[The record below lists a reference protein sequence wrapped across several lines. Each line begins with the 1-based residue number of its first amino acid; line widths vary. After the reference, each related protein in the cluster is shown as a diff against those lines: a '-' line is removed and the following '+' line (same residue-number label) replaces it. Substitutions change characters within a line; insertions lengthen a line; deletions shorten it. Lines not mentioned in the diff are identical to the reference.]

1 MDRSDILNNK
11 TGLMNYYYF
20 SEALMNDIEKIKE
33 LANNYSEI
41 DANVAG
47 NIDKTYRSSQIR
59 WIPYDDS
66 SKWLYEKCKNLAV
79 KANKTLW
86 NFNITNIKEDLQ
98 FTEYNADKEGH
109 YDWHVDVGDRV
120 STRKIS
126 MTVQLSD
133 PSEYEGGD
141 LEFMVNRSILK
152 APKTKGTAIFFPSY
166 LQHRVTKVTS
176 GTRNSLVIW
185 FHGPPFV

>member
-1 MDRSDILNNK
+1 MDRSDILNTK
-11 TGLMNYYYF
+11 IGLINYYYF
-20 SEALMNDIEKIKE
+20 SEAFMNDIEKIKE
-33 LANNYSEI
+33 LANNYSAI
-41 DANVAG
+41 DANVSG

-133 PSEYEGGD
+133 PSEYEGGE

-152 APKTKGTAIFFPSY
+152 APKMKGTAIFFPSY
-166 LQHRVTKVTS
+166 LQHRITKVTS